1 MHMPQLVN
9 FSSLCFFLL
18 VIGAASAKTT
28 TLKAGVPAM
37 SPDPKFVSVKCND
50 TRNETCFSGHAINVF
65 RMVWKNL
72 NYSSIDYEF
81 IPYKGN
87 GSGSYDS
94 LIEQVKD
101 KVTTTYVEC
110 QQWAL
115 FVCFFCFVTWRSEA
129 SFGLGS
135 SSTTRCN
142 CRSPPM
148 KVLLE
153 EADENCFSLAA
164 LLDWRGRFDWRGR
177 LNIARPNEAL
187 RFDLVVGDTSI
198 LSRRCEY
205 VEFSGPYIEVGM
217 RMVVAEKREGR
228 AWIIVKPFTAAL
240 WGVAGV
246 VFLYNALI
254 MWSIETADSEDKYSF
269 TNVADLGWL
278 ILVTLFPVRGEKLN
292 SNLSRM
298 VMLGWLFLALVLLL
312 SYTASL
318 TSMLTVRRLRPSVV
332 TVESLLKEKAMVGCD
347 NGSFMRQYLLDE
359 VGFEPSSVRSFNTCE
374 YAQALSDGT
383 IKAAFLEIPNL
394 QIFLDENPKGFIAAG
409 RTYEIGGHAF
419 VFQKGSHLDYLV
431 EAVSLEILKLR
442 EKGVLRDLEQGLLSH
457 SHRSTFDVPDD
468 DDPDR
473 LSPDEFLGLFLITVS
488 ISTLALLLFLVGR
501 RGRKSWPKV
510 HPAAA
515 GLEFRIRSNII
526 GDHPGL
532 HHPNITKLRD
542 LRRCNTKLDAVVG
555 DVSVFAKGLEY
566 IEYSRPYTATGT
578 RMVVLAGQ
586 QHGYAGIFA
595 KPNTKKRRAFTVA
608 VFLYNGLIVWF
619 TETVSSGNE
628 KGCSFSNVGNGKE
641 SNLVRLFEGIIVI
654 FIL

>member
-1 MHMPQLVN
+1 
-9 FSSLCFFLL
+9 
-18 VIGAASAKTT
+18 
-28 TLKAGVPAM
+28 M
-37 SPDPKFVSVKCND
+37 SPNPKFVSVKCND
-50 TRNETCFSGHAINVF
+50 TRNETCFSGHAIKVF

-72 NYSSIDYEF
+72 NNSSIDYEF

-87 GSGSYDS
+87 GSYDS

-101 KVTTTYVEC
+101 K
-110 QQWAL
+110 
-115 FVCFFCFVTWRSEA
+115 
-129 SFGLGS
+129 
-135 SSTTRCN
+135 
-142 CRSPPM
+142 
-148 KVLLE
+148 
-153 EADENCFSLAA
+153 
-164 LLDWRGRFDWRGR
+164 
-177 LNIARPNEAL
+177 

-205 VEFSGPYIEVGM
+205 VEFSRPYTEVGM
-217 RMVVAEKREGR
+217 RMVVAEQREGR

-254 MWSIETADSEDKYSF
+254 VWSIETADSEDKYSF

-278 ILVTLFPVRGEKLN
+278 ILATLFP
-292 SNLSRM
+292 
-298 VMLGWLFLALVLLL
+298 

-359 VGFEPSSVRSFNTCE
+359 VGFDPSSVRSFNTCE

-419 VFQKGSHLDYLV
+419 VSIPKRFTSSGSSVPGDSKTAGKGG
-431 EAVSLEILKLR
+431 A
-442 EKGVLRDLEQGLLSH
+442 QGSRAALAFAQPPL
-457 SHRSTFDVPDD
+457 DVPDD
-468 DDPDR
+468 DDQDR

-555 DVSVFAKGLEY
+555 DVSVFAKRLEY

-595 KPNTKKRRAFTVA
+595 KPFTKKRRAFTVA

-628 KGCSFSNVGNGKE
+628 KGCSFSNVGNG
-641 SNLVRLFEGIIVI
+641 
-654 FIL
+654 